1 MKRLTIT
8 EASKMLNVSEQCT
21 RMMIRAGQIPG
32 ASYHGETR
40 KTYYITDEQ
49 ILSLMKGGKA

>member
-1 MKRLTIT
+1 MKRITIT

-21 RMMIRAGQIPG
+21 RMMIQAGQIPG
-32 ASYHGETR
+32 ASYHGEGR

-49 ILSLMKGGKA
+49 VENLMKGVRA

>member
-1 MKRLTIT
+1 MKRITIT
-8 EASKMLNVSEQCT
+8 QASKMLNVSEQCT
-21 RMMIRAGQIPG
+21 RMMIQAGQIPG

-49 ILSLMKGGKA
+49 IENLMKGSRA

>member
-1 MKRLTIT
+1 MKRITIT

-21 RMMIRAGQIPG
+21 RMMIQAGQIPG

-49 ILSLMKGGKA
+49 VKNVMKGART

>member
-1 MKRLTIT
+1 MKRITIT

-21 RMMIRAGQIPG
+21 RMMIQSGQIPG
-32 ASYHGETR
+32 ASYHGDTR

-49 ILSLMKGGKA
+49 ITNLMKGGKA

>member
-1 MKRLTIT
+1 MKRITIT
-8 EASKMLNVSEQCT
+8 EASLENLVSKS
-21 RMMIRAGQIPG
+21 GQIPG